1 MESSSTAQTRRSDL
15 PRTVTD
21 NISSST
27 VRSVLVSLINTLLFS
42 AIELCEISLL
52 LRLIPVPQC
61 ASSFSQLRNE
71 FFFNRTS
78 HWHPSSGCSL
88 EIFPWQIAFRM
99 QLDGRRR
106 LECSSLHRLNSAA
119 ELSGSQNLKT
129 SKPKVRTNIFDNRNR
144 NFCPHPWSGA
154 HSSTCHISR
163 VHFRVG
169 CFVIAASN
177 QIEEVFVRQKDHI
190 QKSHPH

>member
-1 MESSSTAQTRRSDL
+1 MVNCSFSMASFSTAQTRRSDL

-106 LECSSLHRLNSAA
+106 LECSSLQTEQCSRA
-119 ELSGSQNLKT
+119 ERKSKFENFKT
-129 SKPKVRTNIFDNRNR
+129 E
-144 NFCPHPWSGA
+144 
-154 HSSTCHISR
+154 STDK
-163 VHFRVG
+163 HF
-169 CFVIAASN
+169 
-177 QIEEVFVRQKDHI
+177 
-190 QKSHPH
+190 